1 MQPRT
6 FPRIALLLLTALNFV
21 NYVDRNVLF
30 AIQDLVKAEF
40 RCSDTELGFLTT
52 AFFFSYM
59 VTAPIAGLAADR
71 FPRRLIMAGGA
82 VAWSVCTL
90 LTAVTHDFG
99 TLLVRHTLVGV
110 GEATFVAIAPAFLSD
125 MFPENRRGR
134 VLSIFYLAIPV
145 GSACGYLLGGYLGHR
160 FGWRSP
166 FYVGAAPGF
175 LLAIGL
181 FLIPEPVRGSSDRI
195 AETRERGTL
204 LGLFRNKAYWTCTFG
219 MAMMTFAVGGLQVW
233 MPTFLSRVRGV
244 PLPSA
249 NRIFGSMT
257 LVTGLVATL
266 FGGFLG
272 DRLLRRTPGAHYLV
286 SGIGMAVA
294 LPAMA
299 LAIHG
304 TGAAMYPGI
313 LLAEFFLLINTAPL
327 NAALVNSVGASVR
340 ATAVAVN
347 VFVIHLL
354 GDAFSPTLIGWI
366 SDRSDLKTGFA
377 PTLVAVA
384 LSAAILLVGTR
395 FAPPIPLGGE
405 EKSRGVPVGPAS
417 RNP

>member
-1 MQPRT
+1 MRTRTLPRT
-6 FPRIALLLLTALNFV
+6 ALLLLTALNFL

-30 AIQDLVKAEF
+30 AIQDMVKGEF
-40 RCSDTELGFLTT
+40 HCSDTQLGFLTT

-59 VTAPIAGLAADR
+59 LAAPVAGFVADR
-71 FPRRLIMAGGA
+71 FPRRVIMAGGA
-82 VAWSVCTL
+82 FAWSVFTL

-99 TLLVRHTLVGV
+99 TLLLRHTLVGI

-125 MFPENRRGR
+125 MFPEHRRGR
-134 VLSIFYLAIPV
+134 VLSVFYMAIPV

-160 FGWRSP
+160 YGWRNP
-166 FYVGAAPGF
+166 FYVAAAPGL
-175 LLAIGL
+175 LLAVGL
-181 FLIPEPVRGSSDRI
+181 LLIPEPVRGASDRI
-195 AETRERGTL
+195 AETPERGTL
-204 LGLFRNKAYWTCTFG
+204 RGLFRNKAYWTCTLG

-244 PLPSA
+244 PLVLA
-249 NRIFGSMT
+249 NQIFGGMT
-257 LVTGLVATL
+257 LVTGLVATVV
-266 FGGFLG
+266 GGFIG
-272 DRLLRRTPGAHYLV
+272 DRLLRRTRGAHYLV
-286 SGIGMAVA
+286 SAVGMAVA

-299 LAIHG
+299 VAIHG

-340 ATAVAVN
+340 ATAVALN
-347 VFVIHLL
+347 MFVIHLL

-366 SDRSDLKTGFA
+366 SDRSSLETGFV

-384 LSAAILLVGTR
+384 LSAAILLLGVR
-395 FAPPIPLGGE
+395 AAPPIPQGDERGG
-405 EKSRGVPVGPAS
+405 RGSPS
-417 RNP
+417 